1 MNRIFLGLGSNV
13 GNRQANL
20 EKCINLLQ
28 NIPGLSLRKV
38 SSLYETE
45 PVGYIL
51 QDGFLNMV
59 LELDYCKTPFSLLDD
74 IKLIEKSMGRNTSFR
89 WGPRNIDIDILYFG
103 DYITNTHALCIPH
116 SEVFKRMFVLQPLA
130 EIAPEFLC
138 PVSGLN
144 MIELRQA
151 CIDESEVVQYKC
163 YGHESLLENV
173 NIN

>member
-28 NIPGLSLRKV
+28 NIPGLFIIKV
-38 SSLYETE
+38 SSIYETE

-51 QDGFLNMV
+51 QDRFLNMA
-59 LELDYCKTPFSLLDD
+59 LESAYIKTPFDLLDE
-74 IKLIEKSMGRNTSFR
+74 IKFIEKSMDRDTSFR

-103 DYITNTHALCIPH
+103 DYIINTQALCIPH
-116 SEVFKRMFVLQPLA
+116 SEVSNRMFVLKPLA
-130 EIAPEFLC
+130 EIAPGFLC

-144 MIELRQA
+144 MIRLREA
-151 CIDESEVVQYKC
+151 CTDESEIVQYKC
-163 YGHESLLENV
+163 FEKKPLLN